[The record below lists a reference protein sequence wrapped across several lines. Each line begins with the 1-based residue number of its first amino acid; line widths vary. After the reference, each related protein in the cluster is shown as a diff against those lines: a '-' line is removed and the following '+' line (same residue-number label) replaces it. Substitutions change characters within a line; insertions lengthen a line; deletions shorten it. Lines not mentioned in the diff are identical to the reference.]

1 MQGNT
6 EETGLQRQQA
16 GWKQAAVTPE
26 VALDS
31 FKVWLPGPLEAHWDH
46 TPLGSKGPPEC
57 STNRLL
63 YALKSSNVFLILATK
78 LTLTD
83 TVNNNQ
89 RQTEAV

>member
-6 EETGLQRQQA
+6 EKTGLQRQQA

-31 FKVWLPGPLEAHWDH
+31 FKVWLPDPLEAHWDH
-46 TPLGSKGPPEC
+46 TPLGSKGPPGF
-57 STNRLL
+57 STNKVL
-63 YALKSSNVFLILATK
+63 YAFKSSNVFLILATK

-83 TVNNNQ
+83 TVNKEQ
-89 RQTEAV
+89 RQTEAL